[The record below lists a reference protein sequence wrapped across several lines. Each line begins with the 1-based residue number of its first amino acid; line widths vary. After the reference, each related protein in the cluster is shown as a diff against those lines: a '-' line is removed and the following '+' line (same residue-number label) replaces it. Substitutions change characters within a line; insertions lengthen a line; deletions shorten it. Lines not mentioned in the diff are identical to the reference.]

1 MKDVIN
7 TMESHEQENIFSD
20 HINFNGLVS
29 GIYKEPLKLNNKQT
43 ADKWKKIWTL
53 YQGRYT
59 DGKEACKKMLD
70 TTNLWRNIHELH
82 KVLLCTHWNG

>member
-29 GIYKEPLKLNNKQT
+29 RIYKEPLKLNSKQT
-43 ADKWKKIWTL
+43 ADKWKKI
-53 YQGRYT
+53 
-59 DGKEACKKMLD
+59 
-70 TTNLWRNIHELH
+70 
-82 KVLLCTHWNG
+82 